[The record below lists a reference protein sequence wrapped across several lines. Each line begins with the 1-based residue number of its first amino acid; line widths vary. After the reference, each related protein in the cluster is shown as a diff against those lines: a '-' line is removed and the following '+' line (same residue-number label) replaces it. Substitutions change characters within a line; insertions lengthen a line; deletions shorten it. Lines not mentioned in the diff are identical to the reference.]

1 MCTGW
6 VLGLTSEQMSKGL
19 SSTPITPDTAAKA
32 KISSL
37 KYVYMEKHI
46 VGVSMWP
53 QRFSHYGSELV
64 YPC

>member
-1 MCTGW
+1 MVLIQLSVCCNTELMCTGW

-32 KISSL
+32 KISLL

-46 VGVSMWP
+46 VGVSM
-53 QRFSHYGSELV
+53 
-64 YPC
+64 